1 MQWRVILMADGKSA
15 VRHVKATS
23 AALARWNAIGD
34 YKLETGLDATV
45 SHIVRT
51 NR

>member
-15 VRHVKATS
+15 VRHVKANS
-23 AALARWNAIGD
+23 AALARWTAISD

-45 SHIVRT
+45 GHVLRIR
-51 NR
+51 R

>member
-15 VRHVKATS
+15 VRHVKANS
-23 AALARWNAIGD
+23 AALARWTAISD

-45 SHIVRT
+45 GHMVRT
-51 NR
+51 RR